1 MNPVY
6 DLACPD
12 AFSGY
17 TAMESPKQG
26 DLWDGTTSFN
36 ASDACPPDLT
46 KSLPVRRELS
56 TLAAEANL
64 LGCNSAVLVLK
75 LNDLGQINCWSGY
88 EAGDYV
94 IQEVARRI
102 RASLPDGRL
111 IGRIG
116 GGCFLAFTRIP
127 IERSALGRLIDCLI
141 ARVSSPV
148 DLPTGE
154 LPLSCRVGISLMPHD
169 SLHSDELLRNAELAV
184 RHAKSREYAFYSE
197 QLRAHQSNL
206 SALQSALTGALDR
219 QEFQLAYQPQI
230 CLETGKVFGVEALLR
245 WCSPV
250 LGNVPPDQFV
260 PVAEETG
267 LMPELG
273 DWVLVSAVRQARQWM
288 EAGKPLRVSI
298 NISAAQMQRG
308 VFPARIQQILRIN
321 EVPASMI
328 ELEVTESMLIDNVE
342 QNRAILEEIRNAG
355 VKLALDDFGTG
366 YSNLAYLQHFVF
378 DTLKIDR
385 LFIKSLS
392 GNDSKDVLV
401 RAIIAT
407 GRELVSDIIAEGVE
421 TEEQKQ
427 VLQKLGCSK
436 MQGYLFGRPMTAR
449 DVELQINSESQY

>member
-12 AFSGY
+12 AFSGDK
-17 TAMESPKQG
+17 AMAPPQQG
-26 DLWDGTTSFN
+26 QLWAGMTSVN
-36 ASDACPPDLT
+36 ASDTYSSDLT
-46 KSLPVRRELS
+46 TSQPVRRELS
-56 TLAAEANL
+56 KLAAEANL
-64 LGCNSAVLVLK
+64 RGCHSAVVVLK

-94 IQEVARRI
+94 IQEVVRRI

-111 IGRIG
+111 IGRMG

-127 IERSALGRLIDCLI
+127 SERSALGRLIDGLI
-141 ARVSSPV
+141 SRVSSPV

-154 LPLSCRVGISLMPHD
+154 LPLNCRVGVSLMPQDAIHG
-169 SLHSDELLRNAELAV
+169 DELLRNAELAV
-184 RHAKSREYAFYSE
+184 RHAKCRAYAFYSE

-206 SALQSALTGALDR
+206 AVLQSALVGALDR
-219 QEFQLAYQPQI
+219 QEFQLAYQPQV

-245 WCSPV
+245 WHSPE
-250 LGNVPPDQFV
+250 LGQVPPDRFV
-260 PVAEETG
+260 PVAEKTG

-273 DWVLVSAVRQARQWM
+273 DWVLVSAVRQARRWM
-288 EAGKPLRVSI
+288 EAGTPLRVSV
-298 NISAAQMQRG
+298 NISATQMQTG
-308 VFPARIQQILRIN
+308 TFPARIQQILRRN
-321 EVPASMI
+321 KVPAAMI

-342 QNRAILEEIRNAG
+342 QNRTILEEIRQSG

-385 LFIKSLS
+385 LFTKSLS
-392 GNDSKDVLV
+392 GNDSRDVLV

-436 MQGYLFGRPMTAR
+436 MQGYLFGRPMTAE